1 MKTRDPPRVPAGPA
15 FVGSGLQA
23 TLGAMEQEGRV
34 RTFGNLGFS
43 DEIVV
48 HDGERTRTVVKAT
61 LIRRPDGTPH
71 SVQLSIDRFDRAS
84 KRDPWP
90 TTPTRHIPLDG
101 PAFDAL
107 FAHMAAWKEI
117 LPHGRSTRYV
127 TLLVGDE
134 RLDTRGVLELLAGF
148 RRNPRA
154 FLPVL
159 RLLSEDD
166 AEALQAASNL
176 ARMRRSRDELVA
188 LIDRDPPERELQTWF
203 EEHPWIFGSEYV
215 AREDRR
221 RFGIDTEGDFVMR
234 SADDFIDL
242 FELKKASA
250 PVLRWDASHSA
261 WSPTRDLA
269 EAIGQA
275 LKYAESLDD
284 HKMILRDRFDLPVV
298 YPRVRVVIGR
308 SVDWNEAQRRA
319 LRRLNAHLNGI
330 ELLTF
335 DQVLARADVMIGHLA
350 ASLDPEPLPPAQL
363 NAAHEDLPF

>member
-1 MKTRDPPRVPAGPA
+1 
-15 FVGSGLQA
+15 
-23 TLGAMEQEGRV
+23 MEQEGRV
-34 RTFGNLGFS
+34 RTFRNLGFS
-43 DEIVV
+43 DEIVI
-48 HDGERTRTVVKAT
+48 HAGDRTRTVAKAT
-61 LIRRPDGTPH
+61 LVRRPDGTPH
-71 SVQLSIDRFDRAS
+71 SVQLWIDRYDRAS
-84 KRDPWP
+84 KHDPWP
-90 TTPTRHIPLDG
+90 TSPTKHIPLDG
-101 PAFDAL
+101 PAFDTL
-107 FAHMAAWKEI
+107 FAHMAAWREA
-117 LPHGRSTRYV
+117 LPRGRSTRYV

-134 RLDTRGVLELLAGF
+134 QLDTTGVLELLAGF

-176 ARMRRSRDELVA
+176 ARMRRSRAELVA

-203 EEHPWIFGSEYV
+203 EDHPWIFGSEYV

-221 RFGIDTEGDFVMR
+221 RIGIDIDVDLLLR
-234 SADDFIDL
+234 SADDFIDV

-250 PVLRWDASHSA
+250 PVLRWDASHST

-275 LKYAESLDD
+275 LKYAEALDD
-284 HKMILRDRFDLPVV
+284 HKLILRDRFDLPVV

-308 SVDWNEAQRRA
+308 SIDWDEDQRRA

-330 ELLTF
+330 EVLTF
-335 DQVLARADVMIGHLA
+335 DQVLARADVMIGHLVA
-350 ASLDPEPLPPAQL
+350 AIEIDERSPHEEPSPQYLD
-363 NAAHEDLPF
+363 DLTF